1 MRKKT
6 FTNDM
11 FYLHKTEALELK
23 SMKSGYDG
31 AHLQPQHFRGW
42 GRRISSWRPA
52 WVTYPDTPKKQNKTK
67 PNPLNNNN
75 KSKTAQ
81 KKFQ

>member
-31 AHLQPQHFRGW
+31 AHLQPQHFRG
-42 GRRISSWRPA
+42 
-52 WVTYPDTPKKQNKTK
+52 
-67 PNPLNNNN
+67 
-75 KSKTAQ
+75 
-81 KKFQ
+81 